1 MPTIAC
7 RAFGVPG
14 CLDQL
19 NYKKPDI
26 CYGKFSAFRSAAPRR
41 VQPFVFLATSLGVRL
56 IAGNFTS
63 YSAIL

>member
-19 NYKKPDI
+19 NYKKPDNPLFW
-26 CYGKFSAFRSAAPRR
+26 K
-41 VQPFVFLATSLGVRL
+41 
-56 IAGNFTS
+56 
-63 YSAIL
+63 ILK

>member
-19 NYKKPDI
+19 NYKKPDNPLLRKI
-26 CYGKFSAFRSAAPRR
+26 AGVGGALLHTRSAPENEAE
-41 VQPFVFLATSLGVRL
+41 FGLDA
-56 IAGNFTS
+56 
-63 YSAIL
+63 

>member
-19 NYKKPDI
+19 NYKKPDNAER
-26 CYGKFSAFRSAAPRR
+26 F
-41 VQPFVFLATSLGVRL
+41 
-56 IAGNFTS
+56 
-63 YSAIL
+63 